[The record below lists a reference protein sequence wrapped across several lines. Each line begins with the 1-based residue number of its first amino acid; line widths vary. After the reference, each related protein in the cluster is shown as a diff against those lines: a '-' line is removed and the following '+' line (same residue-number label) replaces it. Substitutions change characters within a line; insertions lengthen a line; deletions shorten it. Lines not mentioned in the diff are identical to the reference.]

1 MTKSKN
7 KTPSKLD
14 LLAKYTIKS
23 RIAEKTLKLKKKLY
37 PKPINKNNCVNF
49 VDKKMKIKLF

>member
-14 LLAKYTIKS
+14 LLAKYIVKS
-23 RIAEKTLKLKKKLY
+23 RIADKTLKPKKSLY
-37 PKPINKNNCVNF
+37 PKPIKKNDCIKF
-49 VDKKMKIKLF
+49 VSKRMRIKLF

>member
-7 KTPSKLD
+7 KNPSKLD
-14 LLAKYTIKS
+14 LLAKYTVKS
-23 RIAEKTLKLKKKLY
+23 RIADKTLKPKKSLY
-37 PKPINKNNCVNF
+37 PKPVKKNDCINF